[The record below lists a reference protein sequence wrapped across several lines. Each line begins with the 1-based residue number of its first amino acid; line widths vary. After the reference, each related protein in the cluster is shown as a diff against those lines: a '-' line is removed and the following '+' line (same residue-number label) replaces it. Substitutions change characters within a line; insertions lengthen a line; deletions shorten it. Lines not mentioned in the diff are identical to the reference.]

1 MEKLIKDILG
11 KKELK
16 NLDETI
22 VIEELN
28 KFFKRNKEV
37 KKTLEDKNFNKKSA
51 EYKLA
56 LKEVRKKLREIYGVF
71 IQKNY
76 GKRESLLKKLNE
88 KNSKE
93 ILPKLLSLH
102 QSTKERL
109 PYHKEIYKKIF
120 EITGKQKT
128 ILDLACGLNP
138 LSYRWLGYKPKY
150 IASDISEKDLEFIQ
164 SFFSKNKINGKTI
177 KIDLVTEQD
186 KIKNI
191 KSDLCFLFKAL
202 DSLETRKRHVSK
214 ELIKKINAKW
224 IVVSFSKVSLG
235 GGKRITKSKR
245 SWIMNFLKKKGFSY
259 KEFEVPNEFFF
270 VAKKD

>member
-1 MEKLIKDILG
+1 MEELVKDILG

-16 NLDETI
+16 NLDEAI
-22 VIEELN
+22 VVDELN
-28 KFFKRNKEV
+28 KFFKRNKKV
-37 KKTLEDKNFNKKSA
+37 KKTLEDKDFNKKSA

-71 IQKNY
+71 IQRDY
-76 GKRESLLKKLNE
+76 GKREYLLNKLNK
-88 KNSKE
+88 KNSEE
-93 ILPKLLSLH
+93 ILPKLLALH

-109 PYHKEIYKKIF
+109 PYHKEVYKKIF

-138 LSYRWLGYKPKY
+138 LGYQWLGYKPKY
-150 IASDISEKDLEFIQ
+150 LASDIAEKDLEFIQ
-164 SFFSKNKINGKTI
+164 SFFSKNKINGTTI

-186 KIKNI
+186 KIKSI
-191 KSDLCFLFKAL
+191 KSGVCFLFKAL

-214 ELIKKINAKW
+214 ELIEKINAKW

-235 GGKRITKSKR
+235 GGKRIIKSKR
-245 SWIMNFLKKKGFSY
+245 SWVTNFLKKKGFLY

-270 VAKKD
+270 VIKKD